1 MRFNSKELAVLAQQD
16 SSKFDKEGT
25 LFMKQKNDKL
35 FKKGEALVEKYLR
48 LRGNLL
54 FYFKGKEYVQ
64 KSEPQG
70 VLVLERCAV
79 ELDVNEQNSFSFV
92 IVFEG
97 DEVTYTFSALTEEER
112 DDWIQTLHDASYEC
126 LKMQLQSLREQV
138 QARTGEDPLIQMLQP
153 DTGMDFETRA
163 AADTSDPAM
172 EISLT
177 VEGLP
182 NDSNEQAPNPFAVVY
197 IIVPPQQQN
206 WLQHSHTE
214 MVEKN
219 NNPHFLKTIG
229 FGDTACL
236 ETSTRVKIAIYHV
249 KERMTGTMTMIGH
262 VIFTLNELL
271 LSDTMS
277 LKFAIVGPDSSKVG
291 TLSIVSWLNDT
302 NDAVTDLQEHNDRF
316 SDRPPSIRARP
327 LSMRCRS
334 KRLEM
339 LKPVCDNIV
348 TRTFRFDTNDSNK
361 LLVHEYMADSKFTFE
376 IPMKVLQLLISE
388 EQRRIKELQDIGQLP
403 RMLESYLAADI
414 SHGAAAVSEYTDN
427 INVLAC
433 YRGRSFKASTKKS
446 DRELEFAPLNLHLQ
460 RMIVLNEANAQF
472 GCYDTITVGAF
483 VAHARKFRA
492 GGLTQL
498 LQKLQEG
505 YTAEGTLSKVT
516 KVKRAC
522 QLVNTLLGLQSEIVV
537 LCERVCQEAL
547 QGDSDSLQAA
557 TLQLEYTVKDL
568 VQNCEKPILQE
579 TAAKLADVH
588 EEMEALSEQSGK
600 QEGPHSRAT
609 GSPGFG
615 RKTTQSEAPELK
627 WKWTGSCFI
636 KSPTIEPWD
645 MTRVNT
651 EASLVCLTTM
661 VEDLIQNKSGPM
673 DRPKWLG
680 EISPA
685 VIKLKSF
692 IEICCEKAAHFMSFL
707 DLMEHKDNLK
717 LMHTIKTRRDIVF
730 SQALSSLVFGLVLHV
745 TSLLDHPHV
754 FPQLAGLGCL
764 VQVEGLLSCHGEDV
778 PLLEDMIVALD
789 DLSTVSFKLVQE
801 TKLRR
806 EVELVAKQ
814 LKRACHYPDLS
825 RHHVCIEIPIP
836 KSGFDQLPS
845 NLKSGS
851 EIKLIPLFFNIGINE
866 QGTLAE
872 RFGNTSLQ
880 DKANEES
887 FGRLHNYVEEY
898 KDKFMDKSSGAN
910 SVGSIPSLV
919 QQLHTNV
926 YTKKSKNVEILHLAA
941 ELCRKLHGVRIT
953 CCKSAKDRTAM
964 AVTLEQ
970 VQILQRDHN
979 LASHVFMQSLDCFRS
994 EGVRRENTFKNVG
1007 LRKYAFN
1014 SLQLLSFPKQ
1024 YRPPNGTYGNVQT

>member
-35 FKKGEALVEKYLR
+35 FKKGE
-48 LRGNLL
+48 
-54 FYFKGKEYVQ
+54 
-64 KSEPQG
+64 G

-112 DDWIQTLHDASYEC
+112 DDWIQTLHDASYEYRHVRVRTPSSRC
-126 LKMQLQSLREQV
+126 YSQTQAWTLKPGLL
-138 QARTGEDPLIQMLQP
+138 LI
-153 DTGMDFETRA
+153 
-163 AADTSDPAM
+163 PATLLWK
-172 EISLT
+172 SA
-177 VEGLP
+177 
-182 NDSNEQAPNPFAVVY
+182 SAPNPFAVVY

-388 EQRRIKELQDIGQLP
+388 EQRRIKELQDIGQIPGVL
-403 RMLESYLAADI
+403 
-414 SHGAAAVSEYTDN
+414 GAACREYLDKVLLFYDVTVSS
-427 INVLAC
+427 I
-433 YRGRSFKASTKKS
+433 GRSFKASTKKS

-492 GGLTQL
+492 GGL
-498 LQKLQEG
+498 
-505 YTAEGTLSKVT
+505 S
-516 KVKRAC
+516 
-522 QLVNTLLGLQSEIVV
+522 
-537 LCERVCQEAL
+537 
-547 QGDSDSLQAA
+547 
-557 TLQLEYTVKDL
+557 VKDL

-636 KSPTIEPWD
+636 KSPTIEPW
-645 MTRVNT
+645 
-651 EASLVCLTTM
+651 
-661 VEDLIQNKSGPM
+661 
-673 DRPKWLG
+673 
-680 EISPA
+680 
-685 VIKLKSF
+685 
-692 IEICCEKAAHFMSFL
+692 
-707 DLMEHKDNLK
+707 EHKDNLK

-789 DLSTVSFKLVQE
+789 DLSTV
-801 TKLRR
+801 
-806 EVELVAKQ
+806 

-941 ELCRKLHGVRIT
+941 E
-953 CCKSAKDRTAM
+953 SAKDRTAM

-1024 YRPPNGTYGNVQT
+1024 YRPPNGTYGNVQTALCVEKNNGTINENSIKNMVILALNNCKLVFSCPIIV